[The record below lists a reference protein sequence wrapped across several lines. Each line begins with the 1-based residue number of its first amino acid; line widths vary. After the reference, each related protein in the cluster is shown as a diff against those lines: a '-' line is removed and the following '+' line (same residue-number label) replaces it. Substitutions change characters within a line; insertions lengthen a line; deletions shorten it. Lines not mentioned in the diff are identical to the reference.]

1 MSGIN
6 KVILIGHLGKDPE
19 MRYLEGGVS
28 VTSFPLATSETFNKD
43 GQKVEQTEW
52 HNIVMWRG
60 LADVAAKFLQKGK
73 LVYIEGK
80 LRTRSFED
88 KEGIKRYTTEIV
100 AENFTMLGRK
110 SDFEPDGNSR
120 QTGKGPTNRDTFH
133 NNTAYRRS
141 SVLNPLNPIKKA
153 PRVIGELFYL
163 SNNYLPPGGQWSFK
177 YWVNKVCKCNVVPSP
192 SNIPCERLGY
202 DISWNCL
209 LYLISS
215 LISNSAFL

>member
-43 GQKVEQTEW
+43 GQKMEQTEW

-60 LADVAAKFLQKGK
+60 LADVAGKFLQKGK

-88 KEGIKRYTTEIV
+88 KEGVKKYTTEVV

-110 SDFEPDGNSR
+110 SDFEDNGDRQSGKNTSGSNGN
-120 QTGKGPTNRDTFH
+120 
-133 NNTAYRRS
+133 NNTLS
-141 SVLNPLNPIKKA
+141 SNPA
-153 PRVIGELFYL
+153 DD
-163 SNNYLPPGGQWSFK
+163 LPF
-177 YWVNKVCKCNVVPSP
+177 
-192 SNIPCERLGY
+192 
-202 DISWNCL
+202 
-209 LYLISS
+209 
-215 LISNSAFL
+215 

>member
-60 LADVAAKFLQKGK
+60 LADVAGKFLQKGK

-88 KEGIKRYTTEIV
+88 KEGIKKYTTEVV

-110 SDFEPDGNSR
+110 SDFEDNAPRQPSRNS
-120 QTGKGPTNRDTFH
+120 H
-133 NNTAYRRS
+133 NNDNFTS
-141 SVLNPLNPIKKA
+141 SAAVDD
-153 PRVIGELFYL
+153 
-163 SNNYLPPGGQWSFK
+163 LPF
-177 YWVNKVCKCNVVPSP
+177 
-192 SNIPCERLGY
+192 
-202 DISWNCL
+202 
-209 LYLISS
+209 
-215 LISNSAFL
+215 